1 MQTPPNKT
9 KWTTSAETSPSEPS
23 SSSGSSP
30 LSSSC
35 SSCCSIGLLDIVPLD
50 KLGVVVIFKGREGL
64 DGFVKTI
71 VRLLGTLGGS
81 SVGGVSI
88 TDSKLTFSIS

>member
-35 SSCCSIGLLDIVPLD
+35 SCCCSIGLLDIVPLD

-71 VRLLGTLGGS
+71 VDFLGTQCDS
-81 SVGGVSI
+81 EVGGFSI
-88 TDSKLTFSIS
+88 TESKWTF